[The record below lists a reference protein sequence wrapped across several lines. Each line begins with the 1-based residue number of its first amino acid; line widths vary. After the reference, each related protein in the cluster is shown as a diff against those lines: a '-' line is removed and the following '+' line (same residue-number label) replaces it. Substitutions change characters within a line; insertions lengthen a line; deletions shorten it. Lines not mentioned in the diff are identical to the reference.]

1 VGSLEESMQQLGQF
15 AAAKRSIQA
24 KVEGSTAEAERS
36 HSSLSLLS
44 ARKADRDSMRT
55 ERASAVRPSPFSR
68 NTNCTALMSQHQL
81 HHVDE
86 STPTAPR

>member
-55 ERASAVRPSPFSR
+55 ERASAVRPSPLFP
-68 NTNCTALMSQHQL
+68 QHKL
-81 HHVDE
+81 HRTDE